1 MEFRVFNLIKQF
13 GNWRKESDIELIYDR
28 LVEVMNVDDDTT
40 NEEIIDTI
48 TDLVKCDCCGEYEI
62 EYFTT
67 FSSLVLDEDGEHG
80 RICDYCRSI
89 G

>member
-1 MEFRVFNLIKQF
+1 MEFRVYNLIKQF
-13 GNWRKESDIELIYDR
+13 GNWRKESDIELIYEA
-28 LVEVMNVDDDTT
+28 LTEAINLDDETP
-40 NEEIIDTI
+40 NETIVDTI

-67 FSSLVLDEDGEHG
+67 FTSLVLDEDGEHG

>member
-1 MEFRVFNLIKQF
+1 MEYRVNRLIREH
-13 GNWRKESDIELIYDR
+13 GNWRTESDIEAIYDT
-28 LVEVMNVDDDTT
+28 LKECMTINDDTP
-40 NEEIIDTI
+40 NDKIIDQVS
-48 TDLVKCDCCGEYEI
+48 DLVKCDCCGEYEI

-67 FSSLVLDEDGEHG
+67 FSSLVLDEDGEYG